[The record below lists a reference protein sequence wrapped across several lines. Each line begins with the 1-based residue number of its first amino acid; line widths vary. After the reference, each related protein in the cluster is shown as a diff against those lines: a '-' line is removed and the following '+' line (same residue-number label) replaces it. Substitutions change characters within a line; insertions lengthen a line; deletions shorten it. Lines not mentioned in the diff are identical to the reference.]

1 MLQLISLLM
10 ENKPGALMRVTG
22 LLSARGYNIESL
34 TVARTL
40 DPELSRM
47 SIVVDVEPNQ
57 RAQVIK
63 QMNKLINVLQAIDL
77 TEGQAVRRE
86 LVLVRVR
93 STMQNRAA
101 ILKEAEIFGARAVDS
116 SVEGFALEAT
126 GDPEKLDEFIDVMRS
141 YGDIEVT
148 RSGLVV
154 ATLEAK
160 KLKLAPPVHRESVV
174 ETESNGVLKNG

>member
-22 LLSARGYNIESL
+22 LVSARGYNIESL

-63 QMNKLINVLQAIDL
+63 QMNKLINVLQAVDL

-93 STMQNRAA
+93 STMQNRTA

-141 YGDIEVT
+141 YGEIEVT
-148 RSGLVV
+148 RSGLVAV
-154 ATLEAK
+154 SLDSK
-160 KLKLAPPVHRESVV
+160 KLKLAPPVSKEEVSHSI
-174 ETESNGVLKNG
+174 ETH